1 MRKENNELKV
11 QSRNLIRFLND
22 LRQSPYVQGDMTGDI
37 DAFMSSVSDFNP
49 SLWYV
54 ATNTTKLKDIDLD
67 PDGDGDE
74 KRRGSGDTGEDDV
87 DAQEVASMGSLDAIN
102 EDTNRDEET
111 RAAGYLGKS
120 SAVRWIQRT
129 KDYLDEDERNNP
141 SQKDAGKP
149 GNAFMDATCHA
160 DDGDF
165 PKIGPESVNMYDMPP
180 MDLAQ
185 TLVNAYFKYV
195 HPALPIISEPY
206 FRNRFDKY
214 AVRGRPPN
222 DQDQI
227 GSTQQNF
234 LCSLNLVFAIA
245 ARHAHVID
253 ADYQSSEN
261 DHLIYFARAS
271 ALGLDSRALRED
283 AELESTT
290 SLGLVSLYFL
300 TLEHINRSVLSD
312 EITLVQLTNCT

>member
-1 MRKENNELKV
+1 M
-11 QSRNLIRFLND
+11 
-22 LRQSPYVQGDMTGDI
+22 
-37 DAFMSSVSDFNP
+37 
-49 SLWYV
+49 
-54 ATNTTKLKDIDLD
+54 D
-67 PDGDGDE
+67 PDVDGDE

-102 EDTNRDEET
+102 EDTNRDEDT

-120 SAVRWIQRT
+120 SAVRWVQRT
-129 KDYLDEDERNNP
+129 KDYLDEDEHNSR
-141 SQKDAGKP
+141 SQKDADDP
-149 GNAFMDATCHA
+149 DNAFMNATCHA

-185 TLVNAYFKYV
+185 TLVNAYFECV
-195 HPALPIISEPY
+195 HPALPILSEPD
-206 FRNRFDKY
+206 FRGKFDKY

-222 DQDQI
+222 DQERI
-227 GSTQQNF
+227 GGTQQNF

-253 ADYQSSEN
+253 AEYQGSEN

-271 ALGLDSRALRED
+271 AMGLDSRALHED
-283 AELESTT
+283 AELENTT
-290 SLGLVSLYFL
+290 SLGLASLYFL
-300 TLEHINRSVLSD
+300 TLEHINRLVLTD
-312 EITLVQLTNCT
+312 GNTLMQLTNCT

>member
-1 MRKENNELKV
+1 MRKENNDLKV

-22 LRQSPYVQGDMTGDI
+22 LRQNSNVQGDTTGDI
-37 DAFMSSVSDFNP
+37 DAFLSSVSDFIP
-49 SLWYV
+49 CLWCV

-74 KRRGSGDTGEDDV
+74 KRRCSADTGEDDV

-120 SAVRWIQRT
+120 SAVRWVQRT
-129 KDYLDEDERNNP
+129 KDYLDEDEHNKG
-141 SQKDAGKP
+141 SQKDADKP
-149 GNAFMDATCHA
+149 ENAFMDATCHA

-165 PKIGPESVNMYDMPP
+165 PKIDPESVNMYDMPP

-195 HPALPIISEPY
+195 HPVLPIVSEPD
-206 FRNRFDKY
+206 FRDKFDKY
-214 AVRGRPPN
+214 AVRGRSPN
-222 DQDQI
+222 DQEQI

-245 ARHAHVID
+245 ARHAHIIE
-253 ADYQSSEN
+253 ADYQGSEN

-271 ALGLDSRALRED
+271 AMGLDSRALHED
-283 AELESTT
+283 AELENTT

-312 EITLVQLTNCT
+312 GKT